1 MSHELVLHSA
11 RAKAFQR
18 LMRTKG
24 TKPHICLLSSFGPVV
39 WKMFMTD
46 SFQTMLEHDLNV
58 KIMIPPDNV
67 MNRLNALK
75 KRIVLFIC
83 YGVMD
88 YCAVS
93 FIHRYADY
101 QVTNEAV
108 YNVTCQQNRPA
119 FMLSKF
125 H

>member
-1 MSHELVLHSA
+1 
-11 RAKAFQR
+11 
-18 LMRTKG
+18 MRTKG
-24 TKPHICLLSSFGPVV
+24 TKPQICLLSSFGPVV
-39 WKMFMTD
+39 CKMFMTD
-46 SFQTMLEHDLNV
+46 SFQTMLEHDPNL
-58 KIMIPPDNV
+58 KIMIPPDKV
-67 MNRLNALK
+67 MNCLNAVK

-101 QVTNEAV
+101 QVTNEAD
-108 YNVTCQQNRPA
+108 YNVKYQQNRPA

>member
-1 MSHELVLHSA
+1 MSHELVLHSV

-18 LMRTKG
+18 LMRTKD

-46 SFQTMLEHDLNV
+46 SFQTMLEHDPYV

-67 MNRLNALK
+67 MNRLNAVK

-101 QVTNEAV
+101 
-108 YNVTCQQNRPA
+108 NVTYQQNRPA